1 MSQRRREHLNAMGR
15 GIMNQNCNSNNM
27 VRAMLAQAN
36 MSNSFWAPAIKT
48 ATYLR
53 NRLPSS
59 AINDEI
65 PYERWYGKPLQKK
78 DLKLLKPFDCIVW
91 NNVPKENRNK
101 HRRNKLFDHGTKGC
115 FIGYVS
121 SSTYNYYNFS
131 RKTILQSHN
140 LTFMET
146 EFPERSDFGDLPDE
160 AFKRLPGPDPK
171 RSQHE
176 DDESA
181 MDTDSEDES
190 DEHIVAPFIPATPA
204 IPQQEPIIYDEIVV
218 EQPPSD
224 TTFSIIFGP
233 SADSIPKSFKDAL
246 SRPDRKF

>member
-1 MSQRRREHLNAMGR
+1 
-15 GIMNQNCNSNNM
+15 MNRTLNNM

-36 MSNSFWAPAIKT
+36 MPNSFWASAMKM

-59 AINDEI
+59 AIDDEI
-65 PYERWYGKPLQKK
+65 PYERWYGKPLRKK
-78 DLKLLKPFDCIVW
+78 DLKLLKPFGCIVW
-91 NNVPKENRNK
+91 DNVPKENRKK

-121 SSTYNYYNFS
+121 SSTYSYYDFA

-146 EFPERSDFGDLPDE
+146 EFPQRSDFGDLPDE
-160 AFKRLPGPDPK
+160 AFKRLPGPDSK
-171 RSQHE
+171 KSDE

-181 MDTDSEDES
+181 MDTESKDEQE
-190 DEHIVAPFIPATPA
+190 EHIVAPFIPATPTT
-204 IPQQEPIIYDEIVV
+204 PVTFDEIVV
-218 EQPPSD
+218 EQQPLIHD
-224 TTFSIIFGP
+224 EIFSIIFGP
-233 SADSIPKSFKDAL
+233 LADSIPKSLEDAF
-246 SRPDRKF
+246 SRPDRKVLVGNLGC